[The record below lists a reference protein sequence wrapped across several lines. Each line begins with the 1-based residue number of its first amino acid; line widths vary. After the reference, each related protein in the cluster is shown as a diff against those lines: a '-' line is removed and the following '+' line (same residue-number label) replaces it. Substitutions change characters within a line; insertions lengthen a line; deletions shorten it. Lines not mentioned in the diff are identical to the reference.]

1 MGTGT
6 APVLLLEDVGLVPV
20 EFINNIAVGHGVTLE
35 EFEHVAVVF
44 GRFSHALSVHNCVG
58 VVEVGGVYMGMV
70 LLVGDKPAGDV
81 LASVVAPE
89 VLFALKDLLLGL
101 RARHYTNVLR
111 LLWRGDGDLCCQTR
125 ERCCDTKARRGES

>member
-20 EFINNIAVGHGVTLE
+20 EFVNNIVVGQGVTLE

-44 GRFSHALSVHNCVG
+44 GRGSHALSVHDCVG
-58 VVEVGGVYMGMV
+58 VVEVGGVYVGMC

-81 LASVVAPE
+81 LASAVAPE
-89 VLFALKDLLLGL
+89 VLFALEDLLLGL
-101 RARHYTNVLR
+101 RVRHSTGILL

-125 ERCCDTKARRGES
+125 ERCCDNRVRRGES